1 MEKNNKI
8 ITYKTLFTTSNELW
22 AVTIQDD
29 LKKAGFTLLVRD
41 GGENQYNV
49 VAAQGDYE
57 HVKALLETNPKY
69 GQIFSVPKE

>member
-1 MEKNNKI
+1 MEKNNEKF
-8 ITYKTLFTTSNELW
+8 TYKSLFTTSNELW

-29 LKKAGFTLLVRD
+29 LKKAGFMLLVRD
-41 GGENQYNV
+41 AGEKQYNV
-49 VAAQGDYE
+49 LVAQDDYE